1 MAQDNFMG
9 NSLNFLDQSILGNS
23 INNYLI
29 ALVIILAGF
38 MLKTILSAGAT
49 KLVYRIFKNKMKDVL
64 PSELLS
70 FLKAPLN
77 LLFVLLVLYF
87 VSELISV
94 PRHWEWAEVPKFGLK
109 YITHKAYLTTVLGAF
124 TWLGVRIIKVLGL
137 IFQRRAKKTESRI
150 DDQLA
155 PFFRDLTILLF
166 VIMMGFVVLG
176 KVFEIDVLTLV
187 TSLGIGGLA
196 IALAAKETL
205 ENLFASFA
213 LMLDRP
219 FTVGDSINVGGIE
232 GVVEKIG
239 FRSTRLRTVDGSLVT
254 MPNRL
259 LTSQSLDNLSERNL
273 KRARYL
279 LKLDTETSPEQLIRL
294 TNEVKKKIIEHE
306 YVEKSSV
313 AVNFD
318 SFSDNSLDVVVVY
331 FVDIKRFVEI
341 KEKVNLQIIAIAENI
356 GVKFAF
362 ASRDMYFRNEN
373 DLKNTPEKRI
383 VQ

>member
-1 MAQDNFMG
+1 MG
-9 NSLNFLDQSILGNS
+9 NSFNFLDQTVLGNS
-23 INNYLI
+23 IHNYLI
-29 ALVIILAGF
+29 ALAIILIGF
-38 MLKTILSAGAT
+38 TLKTILSAWAT
-49 KLVYRIFKNKMKDVL
+49 KLVYRVFKKRMKDVL
-64 PSELLS
+64 PSELLAFIKS
-70 FLKAPLN
+70 PLN
-77 LLFVLLVLYF
+77 LLFVLLVLYL
-87 VSELISV
+87 VSELILI
-94 PRHWEWAEVPKFGLK
+94 PEYWKWAKLPKFGIRYVALK
-109 YITHKAYLTTVLGAF
+109 IYLTAVFGAF

-137 IFQRRAKKTESRI
+137 IFQRKAKMTESRI

-155 PFFRDLTILLF
+155 PFFRDLAILFF
-166 VIMMGFVVLG
+166 VILMGFVFLG

-219 FTVGDSINVGGIE
+219 FTVGDSINVGGTE
-232 GVVEKIG
+232 GTVEKIG

-259 LTSQSLDNLSERNL
+259 LTSQSLDNLSERYL
-273 KRARYL
+273 KRARYF
-279 LKLDTETSPEQLIRL
+279 LKLAPETSPESILSF
-294 TNEVKKKIIEHE
+294 TNEIKKEIVEHE
-306 YVEKSSV
+306 YVEKSTISIH
-313 AVNFD
+313 FD
-318 SFSDNSLDVVVVY
+318 NFSDSSLDVLLVY
-331 FVDIKRFVEI
+331 FIDTKQFVEV
-341 KEKVNLQIIAIAENI
+341 KEQVNLKIMTIAENL

-362 ASRDMYFRNEN
+362 ATRDMYFRNEN